1 VQQLPIDHASW
12 SHPCR
17 PCCSSG
23 IAKGEMSGHKAAAY
37 LVTIKDAGAP
47 DVQGLLQMVLRY
59 WQANMAPM
67 TTFAL
72 PAVHAVIDFK

>member
-1 VQQLPIDHASW
+1 
-12 SHPCR
+12 
-17 PCCSSG
+17 
-23 IAKGEMSGHKAAAY
+23 MSGHKAAAY